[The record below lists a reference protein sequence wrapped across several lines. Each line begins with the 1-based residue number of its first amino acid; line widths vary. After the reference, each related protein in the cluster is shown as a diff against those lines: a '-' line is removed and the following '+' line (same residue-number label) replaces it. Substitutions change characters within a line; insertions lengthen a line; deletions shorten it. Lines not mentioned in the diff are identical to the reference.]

1 MKLNINKLQSGGR
14 VYFSSVANPWGSAAS
29 SDRKSTTSSDSKD
42 SGLIPDKLMEK
53 LSEKGNPNDVNK
65 FMGMLAKFEQQQD
78 FGLGINKSQLYGLRS
93 YANQI
98 IKQAE
103 YLDKAEKRAET
114 NGAFDE
120 YAVDTHGY
128 LYTAG
133 ENGTIKKVHASEF
146 KYGQDIALTVGELIQ
161 QRRFNMNEVDNEN
174 LTTAIGNNIGTEK
187 INEYIQGIIRAVG
200 TTSDSSEAYQD
211 LATIVGK
218 EAAKKP
224 SIRQQEQVRQ
234 LYQLSQQL
242 GPDAIFKIKD
252 SESSKN
258 IQEAMAYIMSMLPN
272 NMKTQLVARN
282 VASGGEYKNS
292 SKYAYEI
299 VAHALNAGNTQKFS
313 HGIQYQDS
321 INKGAGTTSG
331 AKEQNRNLG
340 VMEQLVQGSLG
351 KREYR
356 LMSRKNPNVSMTL
369 KGSGV
374 GSLADF
380 DNNIVAKT
388 PLSIAMQA
396 SLSPLIDQNHITMGD
411 QKITPG
417 MFDTILY
424 DGGDVINIWAPV
436 DGNGDIDLEGLQRFT
451 EVQKII
457 QHNPQ
462 LTASDKNQLLNEN
475 GLQGY
480 YDDQGKFHGQGNMAQ
495 FLVLT
500 GLTSDE
506 VVDPESNLFAD
517 KLSKIEKDLEF
528 PQIERIYGQLNKG
541 IKNKDGQ
548 YKFQQGLFNWS
559 TELVKAP
566 IFMKLNDTA
575 QIDVGTFSNKGPM
588 VQTPSYQQQLAYD
601 QMRTER
607 QKEIITPSTQMLYG
621 E

>member
-103 YLDKAEKRAET
+103 YLDRAEKRAET

-258 IQEAMAYIMSMLPN
+258 IQ
-272 NMKTQLVARN
+272 
-282 VASGGEYKNS
+282 
-292 SKYAYEI
+292 
-299 VAHALNAGNTQKFS
+299 
-313 HGIQYQDS
+313 
-321 INKGAGTTSG
+321 
-331 AKEQNRNLG
+331 
-340 VMEQLVQGSLG
+340 
-351 KREYR
+351 
-356 LMSRKNPNVSMTL
+356 
-369 KGSGV
+369 
-374 GSLADF
+374 
-380 DNNIVAKT
+380 
-388 PLSIAMQA
+388 
-396 SLSPLIDQNHITMGD
+396 
-411 QKITPG
+411 
-417 MFDTILY
+417 
-424 DGGDVINIWAPV
+424 
-436 DGNGDIDLEGLQRFT
+436 
-451 EVQKII
+451 
-457 QHNPQ
+457 
-462 LTASDKNQLLNEN
+462 
-475 GLQGY
+475 
-480 YDDQGKFHGQGNMAQ
+480 
-495 FLVLT
+495 
-500 GLTSDE
+500 
-506 VVDPESNLFAD
+506 
-517 KLSKIEKDLEF
+517 
-528 PQIERIYGQLNKG
+528 
-541 IKNKDGQ
+541 
-548 YKFQQGLFNWS
+548 
-559 TELVKAP
+559 
-566 IFMKLNDTA
+566 
-575 QIDVGTFSNKGPM
+575 
-588 VQTPSYQQQLAYD
+588 
-601 QMRTER
+601 
-607 QKEIITPSTQMLYG
+607 
-621 E
+621 